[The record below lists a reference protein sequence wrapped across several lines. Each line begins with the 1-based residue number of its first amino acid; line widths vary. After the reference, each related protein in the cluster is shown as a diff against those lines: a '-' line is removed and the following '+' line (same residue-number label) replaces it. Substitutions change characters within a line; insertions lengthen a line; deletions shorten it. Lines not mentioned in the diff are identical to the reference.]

1 MGMKRTVMAGGLAL
15 ALVVG
20 GSACS
25 KVAEKV
31 AEKASGCEDIDA
43 SGDEVGAECDG
54 VSSKVD
60 SDGNASVTDEDG
72 NSFDVS
78 ADGTGELPEGW
89 PADLAPPEGTRII
102 SSNVSNGNFSVTAGI
117 DGDVTAAYEGIKS
130 QLDRAGYTL
139 EADTVTSAGIGDVA
153 SVTASG
159 PGFDASV
166 SVSENQ
172 AQPEYGT
179 VLVNWV
185 LTEATG

>member
-15 ALVVG
+15 ALVVS
-20 GSACS
+20 GSACG

-31 AEKASGCEDIDA
+31 AEKATGCEDIDA
-43 SGDEVGAECDG
+43 AGEEIGAECDG

-89 PADLAPPEGTRII
+89 PANLAPPEGTRII
-102 SSNVSNGNFSVTAGI
+102 SSTVSSGNLSLTAGI
-117 DGDVTAAYEGIKS
+117 DGDVTAVYEGIKS
-130 QLDRAGYTL
+130 QLEGAGYTI
-139 EADTVTSAGIGDVA
+139 EADTVTSAGTGDVA

-159 PGFDASV
+159 PDVDASV

-172 AQPEYGT
+172 AQAEYGT